1 MSSEAELDRLKSSYA
16 ELELRL
22 ARFSTVQQDLI
33 SARDR
38 LDQELE
44 MYKRMLAFTQ
54 AALIDQTGL
63 SFIRLVADALI
74 DIFEVEHSVVHF
86 ESDPAFKGTLT
97 FVDEKFL
104 AGEQQQNWLDAI
116 QQLDKYLLDEQGVSI
131 QVAQASTLTKFR
143 GFHELLAIRVSE
155 TTVPFRFY
163 LIGLVSVM
171 RAPLYPQ
178 IRTSYS
184 TILGLLAQQVKSWF
198 LLRHKRK
205 LIDMQVQQL
214 EKADRE
220 LRKLSL
226 IATKAKSGVVI
237 TNAFGEIEWVNE
249 SFERTT
255 GYALAEVKGKKPK
268 DFLQGPDTDM
278 ESRRKL
284 SSALSAKQSVEVT
297 LINYSK
303 EGQPYYNQLQVTPVF
318 DDQGTHINF
327 IALQKDITVEK
338 RFETEILRINSR
350 LERITSRS
358 SIGIWEWELESGRVF
373 WNDVMTEIFQFP
385 SAGNIE
391 NAFPAWEA
399 LIHPDDREG
408 TLLDLRRLVD
418 GEQQVSEHEYRI
430 CRPGESEPRFIRS
443 FIIMEDDPMTSSKR
457 IIGITTDVTEKR
469 QYSERIIQKNDE
481 LRKINSEL
489 DNFVY
494 SISHDLRSPLLSI
507 KGILH
512 LIDQEPALSDKGRR
526 FLDMAVVSTDRLD
539 HTIQE
544 ILDYSRNSR
553 LDLQVST
560 FNVEQ
565 LVQDIFADLHFT
577 SVKPIAL
584 ELLTEGSPVVE
595 TDQYRLST
603 LLKNII
609 GNAVKYQRPDE
620 EFPFVRVRVFH
631 TSEQLTITVED
642 NGQGIS
648 DEHQERVFQ
657 MFYRAASNVQGTG
670 LGLYICSE
678 IANKLNGTLS
688 LRSQPNRG
696 TTVTF
701 SMGLKSVV

>member
-22 ARFSTVQQDLI
+22 SRFSTVQQELI

-86 ESDPAFKGTLT
+86 ESDPTFKGTLT

-104 AGEQQQNWLDAI
+104 AGDHQQMWLDAI

-131 QVAQASTLTKFR
+131 QVAQADTLTRFS
-143 GFHELLAIRVSE
+143 GFHELLAIKVNE
-155 TTVPFRFY
+155 PTVPFRFY
-163 LIGLVSVM
+163 LIGLVSVT

-178 IRTSYS
+178 IRASYS

-205 LIDMQVQQL
+205 LIDIQVQQL
-214 EKADRE
+214 EEADRE

-237 TNAFGEIEWVNE
+237 TNAFGQIEWVNE

-255 GYALAEVKGKKPK
+255 GYSLAEVKGKKPK
-268 DFLQGPDTDM
+268 DFLQGPDTDV

-284 SSALSAKQSVEVT
+284 SEALRAKQNVEVT

-303 EGQPYYNQLQVTPVF
+303 EGLPYYNQLQVTPIF
-318 DDQGTHINF
+318 DDQGNHINF
-327 IALQKDITVEK
+327 IALQKDMTVEK

-385 SAGNIE
+385 PAVNIE

-430 CRPGESEPRFIRS
+430 CRPGELEPRFIRS
-443 FIIMEDDPMTSSKR
+443 FIIVEDDPMTSSKR

-469 QYSERIIQKNDE
+469 QYSERIIQKNEE

-512 LIDQEPALSDKGRR
+512 LIDQEPELSAKSRR
-526 FLDMAVVSTDRLD
+526 FLDMAVVSTERLD

-553 LDLQVST
+553 LDLQVSS
-560 FNVEQ
+560 FNIEE
-565 LVQDIFADLHFT
+565 LVQEIFNDLHFT
-577 SVKPIAL
+577 SVKPM
-584 ELLTEGSPVVE
+584 ELLVQMEGSSIVE
-595 TDQYRLST
+595 TDRYRLGT

-609 GNAVKYQRPDE
+609 GNAVKYHRPE
-620 EFPFVRVRVFH
+620 VELPFVHVFVTH
-631 TSEQLTITVED
+631 TQDKLTICIED

-648 DEHQERVFQ
+648 EEHQERVFQ
-657 MFYRAASNVQGTG
+657 MFYRAASKVQGTG
-670 LGLYICSE
+670 LGLYICKE
-678 IANKLNGTLS
+678 IANKLNGILS
-688 LRSQPNRG
+688 LRSEPNRG

-701 SMGLKSVV
+701 SMGLNSIA